1 MSKQPAMKTRSKRRG
16 IGLLLLVA
24 ALGGGAAYAQVG
36 GYDLRWW
43 TVDGGA
49 GDSRGGAYALS
60 GAAGQ
65 PDAGTLA
72 GGAYRLEG
80 GFWAGAAGPIRET
93 VYLPLVRR

>member
-1 MSKQPAMKTRSKRRG
+1 MGKQAGMKTRSKGRE

-24 ALGGGAAYAQVG
+24 ALGAGAAYAQVG
-36 GYDLRWW
+36 GYDLGWW

-49 GDSRGGAYALS
+49 GDSSGGAYALS
-60 GAAGQ
+60 GAAAQ

-72 GGAYRLEG
+72 GGTYHLEG
-80 GFWAGAAGPIRET
+80 GFWPGAAGPSRWA